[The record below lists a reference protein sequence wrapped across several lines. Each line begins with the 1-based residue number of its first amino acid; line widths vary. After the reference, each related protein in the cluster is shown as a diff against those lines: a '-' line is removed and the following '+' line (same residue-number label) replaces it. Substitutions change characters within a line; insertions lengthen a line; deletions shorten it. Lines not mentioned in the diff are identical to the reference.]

1 MCIPDPTIAIAV
13 VSAVSS
19 AITSITGYA
28 QEQSNY
34 QAQMVAY
41 RESQRAYQEQINN
54 NARAANRAYESEQ
67 RKLKAAYDQAAVEA
81 QQRQVQA
88 MKQQGTILASGRQ
101 GQSIGTLMSDAE
113 RAYGRDL
120 ATVGMNLGYAQQ
132 DYLLGA
138 ESVFLDATTANN
150 AAASQ
155 RRLKPTRPSPL
166 GLIGGL
172 AQAGLGAYSSY
183 QQLQAPRAG
192 SNTGGNNT
200 GAKRPNTAPT
210 TSN

>member
-1 MCIPDPTIAIAV
+1 MCIPDPGTAIAV
-13 VSAVSS
+13 VSAISGTIS
-19 AITSITGYA
+19 SITGYA

-67 RKLKAAYDQAAVEA
+67 RKLKAAYEQATVEA

-120 ATVGMNLGYAQQ
+120 ATMGMNLGYAQQ

-138 ESVFLDATTANN
+138 ESIFLDATSANN
-150 AAASQ
+150 AAAAQ
-155 RRLKPTRPSPL
+155 RMLKPTRPSPL
-166 GLIGGL
+166 GLLSGI

-183 QQLQAPRAG
+183 QQLQAPKAA
-192 SNTGGNNT
+192 SSHTSKTKN
-200 GAKRPNTAPT
+200 T
-210 TSN
+210 TSKSPG

>member
-1 MCIPDPTIAIAV
+1 MCIPDPGTAIAV

-67 RKLKAAYDQAAVEA
+67 RKLKAAYEQAAVEA

-120 ATVGMNLGYAQQ
+120 ATMGMNLGYAQQ

-138 ESVFLDATTANN
+138 ESIFLDATTANN

-155 RRLKPTRPSPL
+155 RMLKPTRPSPL
-166 GLIGGL
+166 GLLSGI

-183 QQLQAPRAG
+183 QQLQAPKATN
-192 SNTGGNNT
+192 SNTSKTKNT
-200 GAKRPNTAPT
+200 NSKSPG
-210 TSN
+210 